1 MALKPPNF
9 SKKKQATFSGLS
21 ISNAQP
27 GDTYHFTFTATGA
40 TATATVAVAVY
51 ARGVALVYTGTAVA
65 DVVAGDTVGA
75 IWATFDG
82 FFGHFWLLFD
92 SKMVFLAAFYYKMGV
107 FTWEMVHF

>member
-51 ARGVALVYTGTAVA
+51 ARGVALAYTGAAVA

-75 IWATFDG
+75 IWG
-82 FFGHFWLLFD
+82 ILEHF
-92 SKMVFLAAFYYKMGV
+92 
-107 FTWEMVHF
+107 